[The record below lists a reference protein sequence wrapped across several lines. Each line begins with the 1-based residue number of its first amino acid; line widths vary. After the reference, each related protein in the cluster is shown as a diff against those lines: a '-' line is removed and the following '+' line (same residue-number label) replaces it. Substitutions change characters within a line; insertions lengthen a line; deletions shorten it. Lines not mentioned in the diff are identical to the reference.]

1 MVEGEVLA
9 DEKKRYRVRLRIRAE
24 FRPGTE
30 RKGEAFS
37 FGFAGKRLSA
47 KERKTNSVRC
57 KDVKEGYAWYDVCE
71 WSPQNGRA
79 GYFWAAMGKFDSQA
93 SIEHPAVS
101 GVWVDQISFEPIG
114 DAIRE
119 KANGAGA
126 GKTKEE
132 TK

>member
-1 MVEGEVLA
+1 MTIMALEKCPRCELNYMLDGGELCTVCRR
-9 DEKKRYRVRLRIRAE
+9 EV
-24 FRPGTE
+24 
-30 RKGEAFS
+30 KGEHES
-37 FGFAGKRLSA
+37 IDMTELCSA
-47 KERKTNSVRC
+47 C
-57 KDVKEGYAWYDVCE
+57 G
-71 WSPQNGRA
+71 
-79 GYFWAAMGKFDSQA
+79 
-93 SIEHPAVS
+93 EHPAVS